1 VSYRA
6 DEYHRLARE
15 CLALAADPRIAEDIR
30 QALMGTARDWTRRA
44 AQAEA
49 AAHASPPLAAEAPQP
64 VMQQQQQVQPKPD
77 KPGDGG

>member
-1 VSYRA
+1 
-6 DEYHRLARE
+6 
-15 CLALAADPRIAEDIR
+15 LALAADPRIAEDIR
-30 QALMGTARDWTRRA
+30 QALMGTARDWARRA

-49 AAHASPPLAAEAPQP
+49 ATHALPPLAAEAPQP